1 MLNRGMPLGAFR
13 ANNYPQY
20 PVEVL
25 NRVALVFGMRS
36 YNFRGGGTSVS
47 SIFSSMRSIR
57 EVLGFMGSGSL
68 PRSACSSH

>member
-36 YNFRGGGTSVS
+36 YMLGERFLRRPGLIVS
-47 SIFSSMRSIR
+47 IVDNDPQPF
-57 EVLGFMGSGSL
+57 
-68 PRSACSSH
+68 PRRRD